1 MALCLVGKAGTW
13 LIWAWVKPVMSQEAP
28 IPLAPCS
35 KAAQSNHTNPNQGD
49 VLQKYLEKRTAFT
62 VYKEEVSELPTIV
75 TWIGMADYSRRL
87 IFEKDYWILF
97 KLGSLP
103 LVSSDNLTQLKYGA
117 NYIHDSYG
125 IIVENYSRA

>member
-1 MALCLVGKAGTW
+1 MISFHNLCKICLPRIRQLLYVTMFALG
-13 LIWAWVKPVMSQEAP
+13 IYF
-28 IPLAPCS
+28 I
-35 KAAQSNHTNPNQGD
+35 HQGD
-49 VLQKYLEKRTAFT
+49 VLQKYLKQRTAFT

-75 TWIGMADYSRRL
+75 TWIGMADHSRHL

-117 NYIHDSYG
+117 NYIRDSYG
-125 IIVENYSRA
+125 IIVQNYSRTP